1 MSSKVQNIHCD
12 ELLTVV
18 PVPHLHVGKS
28 APLRTAVDRIL
39 CSLIVEKDR
48 ERFRLRAHKCNSC
61 ANENGDAE
69 HIESVLHEDKGRRG
83 VQCQAKRQKASG
95 EEEEKWVKGR
105 VNSGKKRTRMQLLE
119 HTWEESSLICM

>member
-95 EEEEKWVKGR
+95 GEEEK
-105 VNSGKKRTRMQLLE
+105 
-119 HTWEESSLICM
+119 

>member
-1 MSSKVQNIHCD
+1 MSSKVQNIHC
-12 ELLTVV
+12 EEVLTV

-39 CSLIVEKDR
+39 CSLIVESDSV
-48 ERFRLRAHKCNSC
+48 RFRRAHKCNSC

-83 VQCQAKRQKASG
+83 VQCQAK
-95 EEEEKWVKGR
+95 
-105 VNSGKKRTRMQLLE
+105 
-119 HTWEESSLICM
+119 